1 MNCTCRDGS
10 SRGDRLGGNLDLGKD
25 GRHGPKRRE
34 ERHIG
39 GYKLV
44 RWRWWLRG
52 EYVGLEEGDGMA
64 QAADLLRRVD
74 VAKSNMSVGKT

>member
-10 SRGDRLGGNLDLGKD
+10 TRGDRLSGNLDLGKD
-25 GRHGPKRRE
+25 GRHGPEGRE
-34 ERHIG
+34 EWHIG

-44 RWRWWLRG
+44 RWWRRLRG